1 MKICIDQEWYD
12 LTKWAKYHPGG
23 IKILERFDNQDATD
37 HFYSL
42 HSEKAIAQ
50 FKRMRPTETKEDVP
64 AVLPIDESFR
74 ELKTKLENA
83 GWWERNMLW
92 ELAILIPIVA
102 MVVAGTAFAWTSPL
116 LSILLLGIAQ
126 QQAGWLG
133 HDMTHARNSAY
144 NDGLL
149 RYVSGWINGFDRNW
163 WSEKHNTH
171 HVLTNHVNHD
181 PDVHVQPILFLWA
194 PTKAMDHALR
204 KYQHLYFILPYSLLY
219 ASWRWESLKFALA
232 KRDWSTL
239 VFSLLPSYIWLGCL
253 PTTVAVGSVLFAGI
267 LVAIVVTLSHES
279 EDLLLERE
287 PSYSKN
293 QFLSTRNIE
302 CPDWITEYLFGG
314 MQYQLEH
321 HLFPTMPRYKYR
333 LLVPTVRA
341 WAKANNL
348 EYKSDTLLTMLKD
361 HVQTL
366 KKSGELAA
374 REIADKDEYLLDW

>member
-12 LTKWAKYHPGG
+12 LTKWAPHHPGG
-23 IKILERFDNQDATD
+23 ETILERFDNQDATD

-50 FKRMRPTETKEDVP
+50 LKRMRPMETKEDVP
-64 AVLPIDESFR
+64 ETIALDESFR
-74 ELKTKLENA
+74 QLKSKLEND
-83 GWWERNMLW
+83 GWWQRNFFW
-92 ELAILIPIVA
+92 EILLLVPVVA
-102 MVVAGTAFAWTSPL
+102 MVVVGTLLAWTYPV
-116 LSILLLGIAQ
+116 LSTIILAVAM

-163 WSEKHNTH
+163 WSDKHNTH
-171 HVLTNHVNHD
+171 HVLTNHVNYD
-181 PDVHVQPILFLWA
+181 PDIHVQPILFLWA
-194 PTKAMDHALR
+194 PIKSMDHALR
-204 KYQHLYFILPYSLLY
+204 KYQHLYFPLPYSLLY
-219 ASWRWESLKFALA
+219 VSWRWESFKFALA
-232 KRDWSTL
+232 KRDWTTL
-239 VFSLLPSYIWLGCL
+239 ILALAPSYIWLACL
-253 PTTVAVGSVLFAGI
+253 PLAVSIGSVLLGGF
-267 LVAIVVTLSHES
+267 LVAMVVTLSHES
-279 EDLLLERE
+279 EDMLLDRE
-287 PSYSKN
+287 PSFSKN
-293 QFLSTRNIE
+293 QFLTTRNIE

-333 LLVPTVRA
+333 LLTPTVRA

-348 EYKSDTLLTMLKD
+348 EYKSDSLGVMLHD

-366 KKSGELAA
+366 KKGGELAA
-374 REIADKDEYLLDW
+374 REMVDKDEYAFAK